1 MELNGVQLEMLSALV
16 ELYEELG
23 RPVRSSEL
31 AERIGRSSGTVR
43 NTISA
48 LKALGLVESRTGP
61 LGGYIPT
68 SKSLELVERGSW
80 GLREPLRLEV
90 EGLQTSI
97 RVVDVELI
105 DLPGPLGAR
114 AILRVTGRRVA
125 GRLRRGSRIRL
136 GPTPYT
142 RMVLA
147 GVVVS
152 VNSIRGEIVVDVDVL
167 TAIPRVGVGEFM
179 TSRLVT
185 VSESVSVREVAEMLL
200 RHDIRAVPVVDED
213 GVLRGLASSR
223 RVLQALL
230 EGAVDSPVGDYV
242 ERDAVTA
249 TPEEDILE
257 VMETMERRKVGR
269 VVIVDS
275 RGRPIGIVTRTDIL
289 GRLIAA
295 YR

>member
-105 DLPGPLGAR
+105 DIPGPLGAR
-114 AILRVTGRRVA
+114 AILRVAGRRVA

-147 GVVVS
+147 GAVVS

-257 VMETMERRKVGR
+257 AMETMERRRVGR

>member
-114 AILRVTGRRVA
+114 AILRVAGRRVA

-147 GVVVS
+147 GAVVS

-257 VMETMERRKVGR
+257 VMETMERRRVGR